1 MGRGIPGCCQVIE
14 GWSLDRVLTTTR
26 QNSNTHVGGHGLEM
40 MLLWRQIF
48 VLRCNKDNIIDK
60 YVAEGVNQA
69 PLMKPARNA
78 GA

>member
-1 MGRGIPGCCQVIE
+1 ME
-14 GWSLDRVLTTTR
+14 LR
-26 QNSNTHVGGHGLEM
+26 QSTNNYQAEFVKNSNTHVGRHGLEM